1 MSDYSKKTEDNS
13 QQNLGKKVTEE
24 WNKFTENIPDVKKEI
39 EDIINSVEEG
49 QHGGESQGS
58 QGENGGILSGIE
70 KTFSFGSVRGY
81 FWWCGHH
88 SSLWSNEND
97 LLKCFSFKINSTFST
112 DIIFLVE
119 IHLTYLFLIYNYK
132 DCTLYNF
139 FFRLELNYRVC

>member
-1 MSDYSKKTEDNS
+1 MSDNSKKTEDNS

-70 KTFSFGSVRGY
+70 KTFSFGSVRGN

-97 LLKCFSFKINSTFST
+97 LLKMKVQSCTYKFKISS
-112 DIIFLVE
+112 VGA
-119 IHLTYLFLIYNYK
+119 
-132 DCTLYNF
+132 
-139 FFRLELNYRVC
+139 LELIFSIIRY